1 MYYIG
6 AVKGGKNMFLAKMAF
21 IIFTGIVAFILLSVI
36 IVCCRVNSRI
46 SRMEE
51 EAVYAHYKNKHK

>member
-1 MYYIG
+1 
-6 AVKGGKNMFLAKMAF
+6 MFLAKMAF

-36 IVCCRVNSRI
+36 IACCRVNSRI

-51 EAVYAHYKNKHK
+51 EAIYAHNRNKHK